1 MTEGAVA
8 GAETYAPDERVE
20 LQSLG
25 RAIRILE
32 LIAAAPSGIG
42 LSQLSRSSG
51 MSKAIVLRILGT
63 WQSNGYVTRRD
74 GDCYRLDW
82 KLYVM
87 ARGHSEA
94 KDLRDTARSFLE
106 KLSLVSGETSHLA
119 LLAQEE
125 VVYIDKIEGRERVR
139 VTSQIGR
146 RAPLYATASGK
157 AILAYQDGALVK
169 KIMLSARPF
178 TDRTVITTDLILE
191 DIAGTR
197 MRGFSI
203 AKGELTDDVG
213 SVGAPVF
220 SSDGTVEAAVSIVF
234 PLAGI
239 SDERITALGA
249 LVSETTKLISE
260 ELGWIG
266 FEKEEKWL
274 TNQ

>member
-1 MTEGAVA
+1 MTDGAVV
-8 GAETYAPDERVE
+8 GDETYAPDEKVE

-74 GDCYRLDW
+74 DDCYRLDW

-94 KDLRDTARSFLE
+94 KDLRDTARPFLE

-119 LLAQEE
+119 LMAQEE

-139 VTSQIGR
+139 VTSQVGR
-146 RAPLYATASGK
+146 RVPLYATASGK
-157 AILAYQDGALVK
+157 AILAYQDDALVK
-169 KIMLSARPF
+169 KIMGSARPF
-178 TDRTVITTDLILE
+178 TDRTVITTALILE
-191 DIAGTR
+191 DIAETR
-197 MRGFSI
+197 KRGFSI
-203 AKGELTDDVG
+203 AKGELTEDVG

-234 PLAGI
+234 PLAGT
-239 SDERITALGA
+239 SDERIAGLGA
-249 LVSETTKLISE
+249 LVSETTKFISE

-266 FEKEEKWL
+266 FEKEDKWL